1 MKKGSL
7 LNVFAPSLQ
16 SHAGSE
22 GARPR
27 AQLASITI
35 SRETG
40 SGAISVAEMV
50 AENLNRG
57 AKGSDWCPWTVFDRD
72 LGEKI
77 LQDHNL
83 PKSLKQFMKEE
94 AKFPVTDA
102 VEQLLGLHPLQW
114 TLVEHTTDTI
124 LHLARLG
131 HAILVG
137 RGSSF
142 ITSKLK
148 NVLHI
153 RLVAPLED
161 RMRHA
166 QKYYDVSPDKVTEFV
181 RKSDAA
187 RRRYVRRYFDSEIDE
202 PLGYHL
208 TINTGQMSFEEASW
222 LIAQAATRLE
232 ARLVSEKI
240 SKL

>member
-1 MKKGSL
+1 MKAARKGSF
-7 LNVFAPSLQ
+7 LNAFAPYVQ
-16 SHAGSE
+16 SHAGFE
-22 GARPR
+22 GARVR

-35 SRETG
+35 SRQTG
-40 SGAISVAEMV
+40 SGAISVAQMV
-50 AENLNRG
+50 AERLNEG
-57 AKGSDWCPWTVFDRD
+57 AKGADWCPWTVFDRD

-83 PKSLKQFMKEE
+83 PMSLKQFMKEE

-124 LHLARLG
+124 LRLARLG

-142 ITSKLK
+142 IASKLK
-148 NVLHI
+148 NVLHV
-153 RLVAPLED
+153 RLVAPLEE
-161 RMRHA
+161 RLRHS
-166 QKYYDVSPDKVTEFV
+166 QKYYEVQPGNVADFV
-181 RKSDAA
+181 QKSDVA
-187 RRRYVRRYFDSEIDE
+187 RRRYVRRYFDAEIDD

-208 TINTGQMSFEEASW
+208 TINTGRVAFDEAA
-222 LIAQAATRLE
+222 LMIAEAATRLE
-232 ARLVSEKI
+232 ARLAS
-240 SKL
+240 